1 MGAQVT
7 VQKSIICF
15 GGLRII
21 ELVLPLA
28 PRQINAIAT
37 RLEVMVM
44 ESWSHGRPPFFL
56 RRTGGNDDVDIA
68 KIVVQC
74 GTPVQPPSKKIGEE
88 SPS

>member
-1 MGAQVT
+1 MAG
-7 VQKSIICF
+7 
-15 GGLRII
+15 
-21 ELVLPLA
+21 PL
-28 PRQINAIAT
+28 
-37 RLEVMVM
+37 
-44 ESWSHGRPPFFL
+44 FFL